1 MGMIQAPNCITWGS
15 PLFLLNILMRS
26 SPARLRKKVL
36 LDQASQLASSLHLY
50 AKVSVK
56 MVLPTIVQ

>member
-1 MGMIQAPNCITWGS
+1 MGMIQAPNCITRGS